1 MITQIIDIDDKNY
14 EIIIGQN
21 QYENDTIIKNASQ
34 NDLWF
39 HLENLS
45 GPHFILKSNGDLI
58 PKRYLNYI
66 GTLFTTYKN
75 KLSNHYTVIYTDVKN
90 VKLTS
95 QPGKVI
101 VSKTKKIYY

>member
-1 MITQIIDIDDKNY
+1 MKIETIDIDDKKY

-21 QYENDTIIKNASQ
+21 QLENDNIIKNANQ
-34 NDLWF
+34 NDIWF
-39 HLENLS
+39 HLDNLS
-45 GPHFILKSNGDLI
+45 GPHIILKSNGDI
-58 PKRYLNYI
+58 ISKRYLNYI

-75 KLSNHYTVIYTDVKN
+75 KLPNNYTVIYTDIKN

-95 QPGKVI
+95 QPGRVN

>member
-1 MITQIIDIDDKNY
+1 MKIESINIDDKNY

-21 QYENDTIIKNASQ
+21 QAENDNIIKNANQ

-39 HLENLS
+39 HLNDLS
-45 GPHFILKSNGDLI
+45 GPHIILKSNGDLI
-58 PKRYLNYI
+58 SKRYLNYI

-75 KLSNHYTVIYTDVKN
+75 KLPNHYTVIYTDIKN

-95 QPGKVI
+95 QPGKVT
-101 VSKTKKIYY
+101 VSKTKKIHY

>member
-1 MITQIIDIDDKNY
+1 MKIESINIDDKNY

-21 QYENDTIIKNASQ
+21 QAENDNIIKNANQ

-39 HLENLS
+39 HLNDLS
-45 GPHFILKSNGDLI
+45 GPHIILKSNGDLI
-58 PKRYLNYI
+58 SKRYLNYI

-75 KLSNHYTVIYTDVKN
+75 KLPNHYTVIYTDIKN

-95 QPGKVI
+95 QPGKVT

>member
-1 MITQIIDIDDKNY
+1 MKIETIDIDDKKY

-21 QYENDTIIKNASQ
+21 QLENDNIIKNANQ
-34 NDLWF
+34 NDIWF
-39 HLENLS
+39 HLDNLS
-45 GPHFILKSNGDLI
+45 GPHIILKSNGDI
-58 PKRYLNYI
+58 ISKRYLNYI

-75 KLSNHYTVIYTDVKN
+75 KLPNNYTVIYTDIKN

-95 QPGKVI
+95 QPGRVT

>member
-1 MITQIIDIDDKNY
+1 MITQIVDIDDKNY

-21 QYENDTIIKNASQ
+21 QLENDNIIKNANH

-39 HLENLS
+39 HLDKLS
-45 GPHFILKSNGDLI
+45 GPHIILRSKGDLI
-58 PKRYLNYI
+58 SKRYLNYI
-66 GTLFTTYKN
+66 GTLFTNYKN
-75 KLSNHYTVIYTDVKN
+75 NLPNHYTVIYTDIKN

-95 QPGKVI
+95 QPGRVN

>member
-1 MITQIIDIDDKNY
+1 MKIESINIDDKNY

-21 QYENDTIIKNASQ
+21 QAENDNIIKNANQ

-39 HLENLS
+39 HLNDLS
-45 GPHFILKSNGDLI
+45 GPHIVLKSNGDLI
-58 PKRYLNYI
+58 SKRYLNYI

-75 KLSNHYTVIYTDVKN
+75 KLPNHYTVIYTDIKN

-95 QPGKVI
+95 QPGKVT